1 LKNIEKI
8 LENIEYKILNSGK
21 EIKYTGME
29 YDSRQIINGNIF
41 IALDG
46 SVVDGHNYIE
56 KAILLG
62 AKCILVSKDIKILDK
77 DITYI
82 LVENLRLN
90 LGIIASNFYNW
101 PQKDLK
107 VIGVTG
113 TNGKTTITYILDE
126 ILKNNMRIGTVEYK
140 IGDEIIPAPNTTP
153 ESLDLIKMCK
163 KAVEKN
169 IEYLVMEV
177 SSHALE
183 MGRVEMLDFDA
194 GIFTNLT
201 SEHMDYHKTIKNYY
215 LAKRKLFTKLKDS
228 RLGVYNIEN
237 KYGKRLYDEF
247 DGIGYGEEI
256 GDLRGK
262 IISINNTSQE
272 IEITYQEKKY
282 RIKSA
287 LLGRFNL
294 MNTLGAIGGG
304 IQLGLDIKI
313 ILERLK
319 ELKGVPGRFETV
331 DRGQNFIAIVD
342 YAHTEDALKNILTA
356 LNEIKKGKIITV
368 FGCGGDRDTIKRPK
382 MAEIAELLSDF
393 VVLTS
398 DNPRTEDPN
407 LILNDVEKGFKKFK
421 DYIKVIDREN
431 AIAEAVFMADKDD
444 IILIAGKG
452 HEDYQIIGREKIHFD
467 DREIVGKYIEEKL
480 KEEKINDRK

>member
-8 LENIEYKILNSGK
+8 LENIDYKILNFG
-21 EIKYTGME
+21 EEVKYTGME
-29 YDSRQIINGNIF
+29 YDSRKIIEGNIF
-41 IALDG
+41 VALDG
-46 SVVDGHNYIE
+46 SVVDGHDYIE

-62 AKCILVSKDIKILDK
+62 AKCILVSKDVKILNEE
-77 DITYI
+77 ITYI
-82 LVENLRLN
+82 LIENLRLH
-90 LGIIASNFYNW
+90 LGIIASNFYRW
-101 PQKDLK
+101 PQKSLK

-113 TNGKTTITYILDE
+113 TNGKTTTTYILDK

-140 IGDEIIPAPNTTP
+140 IGEEIIPAPNTTP

-163 KAVEKN
+163 KAIDKN

-201 SEHMDYHKTIKNYY
+201 SEHMDYHKTIENYY

-228 RLGVYNIEN
+228 KLGVYNVEDE
-237 KYGKRLYDEF
+237 YGKKLYEEF
-247 DGIGYGEEI
+247 GGIGYGEKI
-256 GDLRGK
+256 GGLRGK
-262 IISINNTSQE
+262 IISVNNTVQE
-272 IEITYQEKKY
+272 IEITYQEKNY
-282 RIKSA
+282 RVKSS

-294 MNTLGAIGGG
+294 MNILGAIGGG
-304 IQLGLDIKI
+304 IQLGLDIEI

-331 DRGQNFIAIVD
+331 NRGQNFIVIVD
-342 YAHTEDALKNILTA
+342 YAHTEDALKNILIA
-356 LNEIKKGKIITV
+356 LNEIKKGRIITV
-368 FGCGGDRDTIKRPK
+368 FGCGGDRDTTKRPK
-382 MAEIAELLSDF
+382 MAEVAELFSDL

-407 LILNDVEKGFKKFK
+407 LILNDVEKGFKKSK
-421 DYIKVIDREN
+421 DYIRVIDRED
-431 AIAEAVFMADKDD
+431 AIGEAISMANKDD

-452 HEDYQIIGREKIHFD
+452 HEDYQIIGREKNHFD
-467 DREIVGKYIEEKL
+467 DREVAGKYIEKKL
-480 KEEKINDRK
+480 KKEKK